1 MNATQDSTWPTED
14 QPVWLHWFDE
24 LSELSAEERSARL
37 SRLAGEQPELAA
49 RLERLFAAEASASP
63 LLSRPVAE
71 RAPGFVAAAFADGP
85 VPEAPREPLAADL
98 RIGPY
103 RLLEIL
109 GSGGMGEVFLAE
121 RADGAFR
128 QQVALKLIKRGMDSA
143 EIVRRFQRER
153 QILARLEHPGIARL
167 LDGGTAPDG
176 RPYFV
181 LELVAGEPIL
191 AYCRRVKPALE
202 ERLHLMIAAC
212 EAVDAA
218 HRSLIVHRDLKPSN
232 LLVTAE
238 GQVKLLDFGIAKLL
252 AEAPED
258 TATQHLQA
266 PLTPA
271 YAAPEQLLGGPVTT
285 ATDVYALG
293 VILYELLTGRS
304 PHAHGRT
311 PAAAGTQGVSDER
324 AERPSIVLRA
334 ADRETDGDAA
344 GIPDRRRFARRVEGD
359 LDSVVLAALH
369 RDPARRYR
377 SAADLGADLQR
388 FLAGRTVRAR
398 PDSALYRG
406 RKLVQRHKLAAAALA
421 AAVLSLVA
429 GTIVSQRQAQMASEQ
444 AQRAERV
451 KELLLSIFR
460 EADPETG
467 RGPELTAR
475 EILAAGARRVDAELA
490 PEPEVRAE
498 LLDAIA
504 QIDRS
509 LGLYDAAS
517 EAAEASL
524 AERRRLFGAESVEVA
539 LSFTTLTEIEAARGN
554 LDEAWRLAERA
565 RLVLERR
572 FGLDSREGQRLA
584 SIRIFVLGEQGKEEE
599 ALALVRQSTAAARR
613 HFGPASVETG
623 RRLLETASILGNLS
637 RFDEA
642 KRAARE
648 GLAILAAS
656 PRGAPLEVSVA
667 RRTLAEILASSGQRE
682 AAAAEYANVL
692 VQQRKAVGSDHIE
705 VAETLI
711 KQGFLLSDLRRN
723 AQAERAL
730 REAIRILEPLGHY
743 DVGSARRYLGF
754 CLMNEERYAEAE
766 QQFVEAE
773 RFLRAKVGDD
783 HPLVWAAVLSEG
795 WARLR
800 SGRLDEAER
809 TLTRVVDHY
818 EPSGPESYEIRSA
831 LKYLGEVARLRGH
844 PNRALALH
852 RRALDIEHK
861 LFGTAVH
868 PGVAASNY
876 QIALDLLA
884 LGAREGLAEA
894 RRRIDAA
901 VLFLR
906 QNHPGHPQLADY
918 LLASGRVALAAGD
931 QTRARQ
937 DLAESV
943 VLLQDQRGK
952 DHPLSREAAALLQR
966 AGPAE

>member
-1 MNATQDSTWPTED
+1 MDEVQDGTWLPTKD

-24 LSELSAEERSARL
+24 LSELSPEERSARL
-37 SRLAGEQPELAA
+37 ARLAEEQPEVAA

-85 VPEAPREPLAADL
+85 MPEAPREELASGL
-98 RIGPY
+98 CIGPY
-103 RLLEIL
+103 RLLRIL

-121 RADGAFR
+121 RADGAFQ
-128 QQVALKLIKRGMDSA
+128 QQVALKLIKRGMDSE

-191 AYCRRVKPALE
+191 DYCRRAKPSLE
-202 ERLHLMIAAC
+202 ERLRLVIAAC

-238 GQVKLLDFGIAKLL
+238 GQVKLLDFGIAKILE
-252 AEAPED
+252 EAPED

-293 VILYELLTGRS
+293 VILYEMLTGRS
-304 PHAHGRT
+304 PHSHGRT
-311 PAAAGTQGVSDER
+311 PAAVAQDAGSER
-324 AERPSIVLRA
+324 AERPSTVLRED
-334 ADRETDGDAA
+334 DRETDGDVA
-344 GIPDRRRFARRVEGD
+344 GISDRRRFARRVQGD

-369 RDPARRYR
+369 RDLARRYR

-406 RKLVQRHKLAAAALA
+406 RKLVQRHKLAAAALG

-429 GTIVSQRQAQMASEQ
+429 GTVVSQRQARMASEQ

-475 EILAAGARRVDAELA
+475 EILAAGAKRVDAELA

-517 EAAEASL
+517 EAAQVSL
-524 AERRRLFGAESVEVA
+524 AERRRLFGAESVEAA
-539 LSFTTLTEIEAARGN
+539 LSFTTLTEIQAARGN
-554 LDEAWRLAERA
+554 LNEAWRLAERA
-565 RLVLERR
+565 RPVLERR

-584 SIRIFVLGEQGKEEE
+584 SIRIFVLSEQGEEE
-599 ALALVRQSTAAARR
+599 KALALVRQSTAAARQY
-613 HFGPASVETG
+613 FGPTSVETG
-623 RRLLETASILGNLS
+623 RRLLQTASILGNLS

-642 KRAARE
+642 TRAARE

-656 PRGAPLEVSVA
+656 PRVTPLEVSVA
-667 RRTLAEILASSGQRE
+667 RRTLAELLDFGGQRE
-682 AAAAEYANVL
+682 AAAAEYASVL
-692 VQQRKAVGSDHIE
+692 AQQRTAVGSDHVE

-711 KQGFLLSDLRRN
+711 KQGYLLTQLRRE
-723 AQAERAL
+723 AQAERSL
-730 REAIRILEPLGHY
+730 REAIRILEPIGHY
-743 DVGSARRYLGF
+743 DAGAARRYLGF

-766 QQFVEAE
+766 QQFVAAE

-800 SGRLDEAER
+800 HGRLDEAER

-818 EPSGPESYEIRSA
+818 EPSAPESHEIRTA

-844 PNRALALH
+844 PERALALH
-852 RRALDIEHK
+852 RRALAIERK
-861 LFGTAVH
+861 LFGAVAH
-868 PGVAASNY
+868 PGVASSNY
-876 QIALDLLA
+876 QITLDLLA
-884 LGAREGLAEA
+884 LGEGLAEA
-894 RRRIDAA
+894 RRRIDEAID
-901 VLFLR
+901 FLR
-906 QNHPGHPQLADY
+906 QNDPGHPQLEDF
-918 LLASGRVALAAGD
+918 LVASGRVALATGD
-931 QTRARQ
+931 RARARR
-937 DLAESV
+937 DLAEAV
-943 VLLQDQRGK
+943 VLLQGHRGK
-952 DHPLSREAAALLQR
+952 DHPLSREAAALLRR
-966 AGPAE
+966 AGAEE